1 MKFKPFSLRTQLG
14 ILLTTGGLMTSSIA
28 LGQSTEVNIICSAQ
42 AAWCSMIAVTF
53 EKSQGVKVN
62 MTMKGSGEA
71 IAQIMAEKSNPKTD
85 VWFGGTGDPHLQAAE
100 QNLTLEYNLPPCL
113 DCTIG
118 RNNKPSNLAIKQW
131 AFTLA
136 PWALVTTPS
145 CWPRKNWP
153 FPKLGMTC
161 LSPNTKAKFNLP
173 TQPPAVRPTP

>member
-1 MKFKPFSLRTQLG
+1 MKFKPFSHRTQLG
-14 ILLTTGGLMTSSIA
+14 ILLTTGGLMASSIA
-28 LGQSTEVNIICSAQ
+28 FGQSTEVNIICSAQ

-71 IAQIMAEKSNPKTD
+71 IAQIMAEKANPKTD

-100 QNLTLEYNLPPCL
+100 QNLTLEYKSPTLPRL
-113 DCTIG
+113 HDW
-118 RNNKPSNLAIKQW
+118 AQQQAKQSGYKQL
-131 AFTLA
+131 AFTLV

-161 LSPNTKAKFNLP
+161 SSLNTKAKFNLP
-173 TQPPAVRPTP
+173 IQPPAVRPTP